1 MLENSGLH
9 RLREYR
15 APFNLSSNTALQSF
29 INCPNPCKKGIKL
42 ILGDKSFQVAAP
54 RSWNTLLSEIRAISL
69 ASDLFKG
76 ASLDVNYCS
85 RKHLLVTPSACVSMI
100 TCVFQCQI
108 QFLIIF
114 YCNFICFLSVFQ
126 VFKFILG
133 LCYVTLLVYFVV
145 CMQIGRYNM
154 VLCRLVATD
163 DKAR

>member
-15 APFNLSSNTALQSF
+15 APFNFSSNTALQSF
-29 INCPNPCKKGIKL
+29 INCPNPCKKRIKL

-100 TCVFQCQI
+100 TCVF
-108 QFLIIF
+108 
-114 YCNFICFLSVFQ
+114 
-126 VFKFILG
+126 
-133 LCYVTLLVYFVV
+133 
-145 CMQIGRYNM
+145 
-154 VLCRLVATD
+154 
-163 DKAR
+163 